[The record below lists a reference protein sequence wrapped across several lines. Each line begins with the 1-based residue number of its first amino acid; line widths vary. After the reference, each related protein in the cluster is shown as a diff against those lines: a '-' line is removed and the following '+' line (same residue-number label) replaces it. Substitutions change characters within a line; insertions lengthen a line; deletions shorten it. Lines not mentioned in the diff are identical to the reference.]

1 LYIRISGLA
10 RQRRYR
16 GEPDFLAFAPYL
28 LVTFEQLAAAYFLLI
43 ALLGP
48 FSGAPARR
56 AAVVSL
62 TALGLAAAIAA
73 VTRLLTVDARA
84 WIGHVYLAAGYWLP
98 ALIVTRPPGAFDAWL
113 RKTEPAAAR
122 NLRIRGHL
130 AELAYLCCYPLV
142 PAAFITVYTTGSIA
156 DVDRFWT
163 SVLGA
168 GFLCYISLPWLVSR
182 PPRVLESGAD
192 PPGPRRQSVVR
203 RMNLHVLDRFSHG
216 WNTFPSGHVAIAVA
230 AALAVM
236 SVAPH
241 AGIAFTIVAAGIAVG
256 SVSGRYHYAIDALA
270 GILVGVAAS
279 AIW

>member
-16 GEPDFLAFAPYL
+16 GEPDFPAFAPYL

-62 TALGLAAAIAA
+62 TACGVAAAIFALMH
-73 VTRLLTVDARA
+73 LLTMDQRA
-84 WIGHVYLAAGYWLP
+84 WIGHIYLAAGYWLP
-98 ALIVTRPPGAFDAWL
+98 ALLVTRPPGAFEAWL
-113 RKTEPAAAR
+113 RFGEPEAAR
-122 NLRIRGHL
+122 TLRVRGHL

-142 PAAFITVYTTGSIA
+142 PATFITVYTTGSIA
-156 DVDRFWT
+156 DVDRFWR

-182 PPRVLESGAD
+182 PPRTIEDAIVDVS
-192 PPGPRRQSVVR
+192 PVR
-203 RMNLHVLDRFSHG
+203 HINLHVLDRFSHG

-230 AALAVM
+230 AALSVV

-241 AGIAFTIVAAGIAVG
+241 AGVAFLIVAVGIAVG
-256 SVSGRYHYAIDALA
+256 SVTGRYHYTADAVA
-270 GILVGVAAS
+270 GVAVGILAT
-279 AIW
+279 AIA

>member
-1 LYIRISGLA
+1 
-10 RQRRYR
+10 
-16 GEPDFLAFAPYL
+16 L

-62 TALGLAAAIAA
+62 TAFGGAAAIFALMH
-73 VTRLLTVDARA
+73 LLTMDQRA
-84 WIGHVYLAAGYWLP
+84 WIGHLYLAAGYWLP
-98 ALIVTRPPGAFDAWL
+98 ALLVTRSPGAFEAWL
-113 RKTEPAAAR
+113 RSTEPEAAR
-122 NLRIRGHL
+122 TPRVRGHL

-163 SVLGA
+163 AVLGA

-182 PPRVLESGAD
+182 PPRIIEDAIVDVS
-192 PPGPRRQSVVR
+192 PVR
-203 RMNLHVLDRFSHG
+203 HINLHVLDRFSHG

-230 AALAVM
+230 AALSIV
-236 SVAPH
+236 SVAPD
-241 AGIAFTIVAAGIAVG
+241 AGVAFLIVAAGIVVG
-256 SVSGRYHYAIDALA
+256 SVSGRYHYTIDALA
-270 GILVGVAAS
+270 GIIVGLSAS
-279 AIW
+279 LIP

>member
-1 LYIRISGLA
+1 MLVAFEYLA
-10 RQRRYR
+10 
-16 GEPDFLAFAPYL
+16 G
-28 LVTFEQLAAAYFLLI
+28 AYFLLI
-43 ALLGP
+43 GVLGP

-56 AAVVSL
+56 PPVVSL
-62 TALGLAAAIAA
+62 TAFGLAASIAA

-84 WIGHVYLAAGYWLP
+84 WIGHLYLAAGYWLP
-98 ALIVTRPPGAFDAWL
+98 ALLVTRPPGAFDAWL

-122 NLRIRGHL
+122 NLWISGHL

-182 PPRVLESGAD
+182 PPRIIEDAIVDVS
-192 PPGPRRQSVVR
+192 PVR
-203 RMNLHVLDRFSHG
+203 HINLHVLDRFSHG
-216 WNTFPSGHVAIAVA
+216 WNTFPSGHVAVAVA
-230 AALAVM
+230 AALSVV

-241 AGIAFTIVAAGIAVG
+241 AGVAFLIVAAGIVVG
-256 SVSGRYHYAIDALA
+256 SVSGRYHYTIDALA
-270 GILVGVAAS
+270 GIIVGFGAS
-279 AIW
+279 LIP